1 MATHRSRHGFRI
13 DYPDAWS
20 LQEEQDNDRH
30 VVTVSPDGTTF
41 WSATVLFD
49 RPAPGDVLN
58 AVARAFE
65 EEFPEVDVHTKTARL
80 AGFEAETRTFEF
92 VCWDLTNSAIAQ
104 AVRAGNITLLV
115 LYQFTDSDQNDV
127 EDLLRGVSESLTFK

>member
-1 MATHRSRHGFRI
+1 MYRSRHGFRI

-20 LQEEQDNDRH
+20 LQEEQSDDRH

-49 RPAPGDVLN
+49 HLAPGEVLD
-58 AVARAFE
+58 AVTLAFE
-65 EEFPEVDVHTKTARL
+65 EEFPEVDVHSKSARL
-80 AGFEAETRTFEF
+80 AGIDAETRTFEF

-104 AVRAGNITLLV
+104 SVRAGNVTLLV
-115 LYQFTDSDQNDV
+115 LYQFTDSEQDDV